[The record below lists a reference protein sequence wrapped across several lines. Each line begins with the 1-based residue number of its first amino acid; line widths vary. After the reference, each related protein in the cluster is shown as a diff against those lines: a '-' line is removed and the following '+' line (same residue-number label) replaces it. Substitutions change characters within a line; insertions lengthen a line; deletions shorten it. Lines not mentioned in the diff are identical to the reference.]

1 MSQNLHLSITFLL
14 LPFLLEIF
22 VFLISIKF
30 NIFENPCRIC
40 CEIVLLTHQVPRN
53 FFSNFST
60 IFGYNTPQD
69 PQKPNPEIFFFFF
82 QPKVPFSGMDKKDR
96 LVLTGVWVTNFLIY
110 EYFCL
115 KFLHSIHGN
124 T

>member
-1 MSQNLHLSITFLL
+1 MYNARCPTVARD
-14 LPFLLEIF
+14 
-22 VFLISIKF
+22 VFA
-30 NIFENPCRIC
+30 C
-40 CEIVLLTHQVPRN
+40 LLTHQVPRN

-69 PQKPNPEIFFFFF
+69 PQKTNPEKKNFFF
-82 QPKVPFSGMDKKDR
+82 QPEVPFSGMDEKDR
-96 LVLTGVWVTNFLIY
+96 LVLTGVRVTNFLIY

-115 KFLHSIHGN
+115 KFLHSIHGD